1 MAFRFRNTIRLAPG
15 IRLNLGKRGI
25 SISAGVRGASVTL
38 GKNGLWGNVGAPGT
52 GVSYRTRLSGSPS
65 HQRRA
70 QREQQRQSNRDASQS
85 APELTA
91 FKTVLDERGQ
101 VSLLDQEG
109 QPLTASQRTRVWS
122 EHAEHMTTWLQ
133 SEMDTINGDMELLLE
148 IHQDIV
154 PPGSAIPDYEPEAFN
169 QPAPIKPERER
180 RPPRPVKPELD
191 VSFWDRLIP
200 GRQQR
205 LIQAQEQGLL
215 QWEFELE
222 AWKQQCLQIDKAYDQ
237 QLQQYERQVAEW
249 NQAWEAHQHEQTQL
263 AQMFTERLTTDEG
276 LVVEILTAELNDL
289 DWPRET
295 LVDFDIDL
303 ARQSVYLDVNLPEIE
318 DIPARTAELGARNR
332 RLLIKDKSDR
342 QRREEYAR
350 HIHGIVLRLAGVV
363 LGLLPGIEHV
373 VVSGYSQRLDSATGH
388 INDDYLLSVVID
400 RARFAELN
408 FEQLDQVD
416 PIAALERFDLRRE
429 MSKTGIFRPVA
440 PIEPM

>member
-25 SISAGVRGASVTL
+25 SLSAGVRGASVTL

-52 GVSYRTRLSGSPS
+52 GLSYRTRLSESPS

-70 QREQQRQSNRDASQS
+70 QREQQRQSNHAASQS
-85 APELTA
+85 APALTE
-91 FKTVLDERGQ
+91 FKATLDATGQ
-101 VSLLDQEG
+101 VTLLNQDG
-109 QPLTASQRTRVWS
+109 QPLNASQRRMVWS
-122 EHAEHMTTWLQ
+122 DYAERMTTWLE

-154 PPGSAIPDYEPEAFN
+154 PPGSAIPDYEPEVFD
-169 QPAPIKPERER
+169 QPAPIKPEHER
-180 RPPRPVKPELD
+180 RPPRPVKPELE

-205 LIQAQEQGLL
+205 LIQAQEQDL
-215 QWEFELE
+215 QNWESELE
-222 AWKQQCLQIDKAYDQ
+222 AWKHQCLQIDKTYEQ
-237 QLQQYERQVAEW
+237 RLQQYERQVAEW
-249 NQAWEAHQHEQTQL
+249 NRAWEAHQHEQTQL
-263 AQMFTERLTTDEG
+263 AQVFTERLTTDEG

-303 ARQSVYLDVNLPEIE
+303 ASQSVYLDVDLPEVE
-318 DIPARTAELGARNR
+318 DIPARSAEFGARNR

-363 LGLLPGIEHV
+363 LGLLPGIGRV

-388 INDDYLLSVVID
+388 INDDYLLSVAID
-400 RARFAELN
+400 KARFAELN
-408 FEQLDQVD
+408 FEQPEQVD
-416 PIAALERFDLRRE
+416 PIAALERFNLRRE
-429 MSKTGIFRPVA
+429 MTKTGIFRPVV
-440 PIEPM
+440 PIDPV